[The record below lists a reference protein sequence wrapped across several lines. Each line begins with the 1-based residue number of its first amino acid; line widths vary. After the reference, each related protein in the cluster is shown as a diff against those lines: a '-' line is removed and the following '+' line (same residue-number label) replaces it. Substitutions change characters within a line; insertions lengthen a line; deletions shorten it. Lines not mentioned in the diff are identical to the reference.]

1 MSTSRFCFYPDPIAR
16 RQGLWNVAGAGASQG
31 GHRLRPQ
38 RAGVRAGVKGS
49 LTQIMAGLQLY
60 GEPVYKTDD
69 ELARTVIGVMTG
81 FLPPADGCMRWA
93 LYDWIEE
100 KTLPASPARSHR
112 LAVRGCRSTAPTG
125 RFGPGSNVRCRSGRR
140 PIMLWRTATSE
151 HRLGNVDVAA
161 DDRVFVGIVSALAE
175 DAAAGITD
183 VYPIFGGDR
192 GAPDG
197 PLHAC
202 PAYKAAMGT
211 MLGIISVLLENFRI
225 EPLPAPLL
233 VRLEGRSPLM
243 RQLIASPEVAAASA
257 AVIEA
262 GKRAAA
268 KPAQSAILPGLPVP
282 PPATKP
288 PAAKPAAQ
296 RPAAK
301 GGLKQPRILPSSAGS
316 GTTRA
321 TGTGRLAFQS
331 TRQRNSLAAVPIHA
345 ERGEGP
351 PSLGEAR
358 EGASAV
364 AGGEGEARLRI
375 IR

>member
-1 MSTSRFCFYPDPIAR
+1 MDRREDASRVQHDLTAWPSDDPFDRADR
-16 RQGLWNVAGAGASQG
+16 A
-31 GHRLRPQ
+31 LRPWLE
-38 RAGVRAGVKGS
+38 RAMQKR
-49 LTQIMAGLQLY
+49 
-60 GEPVYKTDD
+60 
-69 ELARTVIGVMTG
+69 
-81 FLPPADGCMRWA
+81 PAPD
-93 LYDWIEE
+93 L
-100 KTLPASPARSHR
+100 
-112 LAVRGCRSTAPTG
+112 
-125 RFGPGSNVRCRSGRR
+125 
-140 PIMLWRTATSE
+140 LWRTATRD

-183 VYPIFGGDR
+183 VCPIFGGDR
-192 GAPDG
+192 GAPDA

-301 GGLKQPRILPSSAGS
+301 GGLKQPRDPAFFS
-316 GTTRA
+316 GVRDDEGDGDGA
-321 TGTGRLAFQS
+321 TGF
-331 TRQRNSLAAVPIHA
+331 PIDA
-345 ERGEGP
+345 P
-351 PSLGEAR
+351 AK
-358 EGASAV
+358 
-364 AGGEGEARLRI
+364 
-375 IR
+375 